1 MDDLKTAISGLK
13 RKLEWERET
22 IQKKKLL
29 SAGWTEQKKIRA
41 DEARAQA
48 LRNKAEEKR
57 LEAEKKRLADELRL
71 ARAELIKVNL
81 ANSLAMDRSLLKNPD
96 LYFTHEDLAHRAST
110 VAASAVSAVKEIQA
124 KSRYARHPGNKK
136 NGFTSPFYTV
146 KRVVTSADGES
157 CIVFDWS
164 DKTFE
169 TLHDYKLHKTSATY
183 PLDAPDRDEYFR
195 ESDPK
200 YSPKGAF
207 QMVWYILPASGDPL
221 DGVFVSPLSF
231 PASP

>member
-1 MDDLKTAISGLK
+1 MIVMAP
-13 RKLEWERET
+13 R
-22 IQKKKLL
+22 
-29 SAGWTEQKKIRA
+29 
-41 DEARAQA
+41 
-48 LRNKAEEKR
+48 
-57 LEAEKKRLADELRL
+57 
-71 ARAELIKVNL
+71 
-81 ANSLAMDRSLLKNPD
+81 
-96 LYFTHEDLAHRAST
+96 
-110 VAASAVSAVKEIQA
+110 AVSAVKEIQA

-136 NGFTSPFYTV
+136 NGFTSPFGTV

-169 TLHDYKLHKTSATY
+169 TLHDYRLFKTSATY

-195 ESDPK
+195 ASEAK
-200 YSPKGAF
+200 YSPSGAF

-231 PASP
+231 LASP

>member
-1 MDDLKTAISGLK
+1 MAY
-13 RKLEWERET
+13 
-22 IQKKKLL
+22 
-29 SAGWTEQKKIRA
+29 
-41 DEARAQA
+41 
-48 LRNKAEEKR
+48 
-57 LEAEKKRLADELRL
+57 LEAAAGKAADRE
-71 ARAELIKVNL
+71 APHG
-81 ANSLAMDRSLLKNPD
+81 SLTIDAAGAWTYEVDNALPEVQGLVEGQFLTD
-96 LYFTHEDLAHRAST
+96 T
-110 VAASAVSAVKEIQA
+110 V
-124 KSRYARHPGNKK
+124 
-136 NGFTSPFYTV
+136 
-146 KRVVTSADGES
+146 VVTSADGES